1 MEIVQSDDLAQ
12 GADVLSSIPTITSEE
27 ELNNL
32 LGEQKGEE
40 KAPAPKQQEQ
50 KPANPSAIGEAAD
63 TDSEDTKEEDQQQE
77 EQPVEYPTLL
87 HYLDQK
93 FEFGLNLE
101 GVNELTKEQEAEALE
116 GIIERMT
123 EGVNAKLS
131 EYQELESYLQDPE
144 IQEVLRAKQE
154 GKSLKDLYNGFASS
168 PDGMDDNDLAIKD
181 FKKRFPKSPEEAIQS
196 MVDSLKQNGQFE
208 PFVKSLREQLAE
220 EQGLEQQRMAEQAKR
235 EEQEQA
241 ARYQEEVRRYENYLQ
256 GINQVY
262 GVPLNKEMK
271 EAVFQI
277 TTVRDKDG
285 MTALDYAL
293 QSDEGTV
300 LAALGV
306 AFMKDMI
313 QNSASIQKNRA
324 RSRVMDKIFD
334 SPEKLQSSGG
344 RVTADDP
351 YDPSIL
357 NRF

>member
-27 ELNNL
+27 ELKNL
-32 LGEQKGEE
+32 LGDQKAEAKPAPVQQEE
-40 KAPAPKQQEQ
+40 K
-50 KPANPSAIGEAAD
+50 KPANPNAIGNAVDSDAD
-63 TDSEDTKEEDQQQE
+63 DSQEGETNQE
-77 EQPVEYPTLL
+77 EAPVEYPTLL
-87 HYLDQK
+87 HYLDEK
-93 FEFGLNLE
+93 FEFGLNLD
-101 GVNELTKEQEAEALE
+101 GVNQLTKEQEAEALE

-131 EYQELESYLQDPE
+131 EYQQFEAYLQDPE

-168 PDGMDDNDLAIKD
+168 PDGMDDNDLAVSD
-181 FKKRFPKSPEEAIQS
+181 FKKRFPKSPEQAIQS

-220 EQGLEQQRMAEQAKR
+220 EQSLEQQQEAEAAKR
-235 EEQEQA
+235 EEEQQA
-241 ARYQEEVRRYENYLQ
+241 VRYQEEVQRYQNYLS

-262 GVPLNKEMK
+262 GVPLNREMK

-277 TTVRDKDG
+277 TTIRDKDG

-334 SPEKLQSSGG
+334 NPEKLQSSGG

-351 YDPSIL
+351 YDPSVL